1 MRWKNLQFLKKVK
14 SKKVISIVLVFI
26 VSFCA
31 ILAKPTKPTKTYVD
45 EVSNIK
51 IEMTN
56 QNIDNKGV
64 DKMRSEFVTI
74 NGKTYQAKKVTMRC
88 TAYTSAPNEGGAYA
102 YNGQKLRD
110 GMVAADLKLYPIGT
124 KIFIPK
130 LNKVF
135 TVTDTG
141 SAIRNQRLDIWM
153 NSKQKAL
160 NWGVQTLDVYILN

>member
-1 MRWKNLQFLKKVK
+1 MKVKFRVK
-14 SKKVISIVLVFI
+14 SKKVLAIILVAI
-26 VSFCA
+26 TIFCNGF
-31 ILAKPTKPTKTYVD
+31 KPTNTYAQ
-45 EVSNIK
+45 ESNNTRIE
-51 IEMTN
+51 EMTN
-56 QNIDNKGV
+56 QRKVIDVKRNNIGT
-64 DKMRSEFVTI
+64 SEFITV
-74 NGKTYQAKKVTMRC
+74 NGKTYQAKKVTMKC
-88 TAYTSAPNEGGAYA
+88 SAYTSAPNEGGVYA
-102 YNGQKLRD
+102 YNGQRLRD

-160 NWGVQTLDVYILN
+160 NCGVQTLDVYILN

>member
-1 MRWKNLQFLKKVK
+1 MKFLSKCKN
-14 SKKVISIVLVFI
+14 KKVISIVLVFI
-26 VSFCA
+26 VSFCT
-31 ILAKPTKPTKTYVD
+31 ILAKPTKTYAQ
-45 EVSNIK
+45 ENNNNTR

>member
-1 MRWKNLQFLKKVK
+1 MKFLSKCKN
-14 SKKVISIVLVFI
+14 KKVISIVLVFI
-26 VSFCA
+26 VSFCT
-31 ILAKPTKPTKTYVD
+31 ILAKPTKTYAQ
-45 EVSNIK
+45 ENNNNTR

-74 NGKTYQAKKVTMRC
+74 NGKTYQAKKVTMKC
-88 TAYTSAPNEGGAYA
+88 SAYTSAANEGGAYS
-102 YNGQKLRD
+102 YSGQRLRD

>member
-1 MRWKNLQFLKKVK
+1 MKFKIIAH
-14 SKKVISIVLVFI
+14 SKKIIAIVLATITIFCSGFI
-26 VSFCA
+26 
-31 ILAKPTKPTKTYVD
+31 KPGNAQTKQQLNNNT
-45 EVSNIK
+45 K
-51 IEMTN
+51 IEMIN

>member
-1 MRWKNLQFLKKVK
+1 MKFLSKCKN
-14 SKKVISIVLVFI
+14 KKVISIVLVFI
-26 VSFCA
+26 VSFCT
-31 ILAKPTKPTKTYVD
+31 ILAKPTKTYAQ
-45 EVSNIK
+45 ENNNNTR

-74 NGKTYQAKKVTMRC
+74 NGKTYQAKKVTMKC
-88 TAYTSAPNEGGAYA
+88 SAYTSAPNEGGAYA

-160 NWGVQTLDVYILN
+160 NWGVQNLEVYILN

>member
-1 MRWKNLQFLKKVK
+1 MKFLSKCKN
-14 SKKVISIVLVFI
+14 KKVISIVLVFI
-26 VSFCA
+26 VSFCT
-31 ILAKPTKPTKTYVD
+31 ILAKPTKTYAQ
-45 EVSNIK
+45 ENNNNTR

-88 TAYTSAPNEGGAYA
+88 TAYTSASNEGGAYA

-160 NWGVQTLDVYILN
+160 NWGVQNLEVYILN

>member
-1 MRWKNLQFLKKVK
+1 MKVKFRVK
-14 SKKVISIVLVFI
+14 SKKVLAIILVAI
-26 VSFCA
+26 TVFCNGF
-31 ILAKPTKPTKTYVD
+31 KPTNTYAQ
-45 EVSNIK
+45 ENSNTR
-51 IEMTN
+51 IELTN

-64 DKMRSEFVTI
+64 DKMRSEFITV
-74 NGKTYQAKKVTMRC
+74 NGKTYRAKKVTMKC
-88 TAYTSAPNEGGAYA
+88 SAYTSAPNEGGAYA
-102 YNGQKLRD
+102 YNGQRLRD

>member
-1 MRWKNLQFLKKVK
+1 MKLKIKVK
-14 SKKVISIVLVFI
+14 SKKVLAIILVAI
-26 VSFCA
+26 TVFCSGF
-31 ILAKPTKPTKTYVD
+31 KPTNTYAQ
-45 EVSNIK
+45 ESNSNTR

-74 NGKTYQAKKVTMRC
+74 NGKTYRARKVTMKC
-88 TAYTSAPNEGGAYA
+88 SAYTSAPNEGGAYA
-102 YNGQKLRD
+102 YNGQRLKD

>member
-1 MRWKNLQFLKKVK
+1 MRWKSLQFLKKVK
-14 SKKVISIVLVFI
+14 SKKVISIVLAFI
-26 VSFCA
+26 ISFCT
-31 ILAKPTKPTKTYVD
+31 ILAKPNKTYAD
-45 EVSNIK
+45 EVSNTRIE
-51 IEMTN
+51 EMTN
-56 QNIDNKGV
+56 QRKVIDVKRNAGT
-64 DKMRSEFVTI
+64 SEFITV
-74 NGKTYQAKKVTMRC
+74 NGKTYQAKKVTMKC
-88 TAYTSAPNEGGAYA
+88 SAYTSAPNEGGVYA
-102 YNGQKLRD
+102 YNGQRLRD

>member
-1 MRWKNLQFLKKVK
+1 MKLKFRVK
-14 SKKVISIVLVFI
+14 SKKVLAI
-26 VSFCA
+26 
-31 ILAKPTKPTKTYVD
+31 ILATITIFCSGFVKPTKTYAQ
-45 EVSNIK
+45 ENSNTR
-51 IEMTN
+51 IELTN

-64 DKMRSEFVTI
+64 DKMRSEFITV
-74 NGKTYQAKKVTMRC
+74 NGKTYRAKKVTMKC
-88 TAYTSAPNEGGAYA
+88 SAYTSAPNEGGAYA
-102 YNGQKLRD
+102 YDGQRLRD

>member
-1 MRWKNLQFLKKVK
+1 MKVKFRVK
-14 SKKVISIVLVFI
+14 SKKVLAIILVAITVFCSGFI
-26 VSFCA
+26 
-31 ILAKPTKPTKTYVD
+31 KPTKTFAQ
-45 EVSNIK
+45 ESSSNNNNIR

-74 NGKTYQAKKVTMRC
+74 NGKTYQARKVNMKC
-88 TAYTSAPNEGGAYA
+88 TAYTSAANEGGAYA

-160 NWGVQTLDVYILN
+160 NWGVQNLEVYILN

>member
-1 MRWKNLQFLKKVK
+1 MRFKIKAH
-14 SKKVISIVLVFI
+14 SKKIIAIVLATITIFCSGFI
-26 VSFCA
+26 
-31 ILAKPTKPTKTYVD
+31 KPSNAQTKQQLNNNTR
-45 EVSNIK
+45 
-51 IEMTN
+51 IEITN

-74 NGKTYQAKKVTMRC
+74 NGKTYQARKVNMKC
-88 TAYTSAPNEGGAYA
+88 TAYTSASNEGGAYA

-160 NWGVQTLDVYILN
+160 NWGVQNLEVYILN

>member
-14 SKKVISIVLVFI
+14 SKKVISIVLAFI
-26 VSFCA
+26 ISFCT
-31 ILAKPTKPTKTYVD
+31 ILAKPTKTYAN
-45 EVSNIK
+45 EVNNTRIE
-51 IEMTN
+51 EMTN

-64 DKMRSEFVTI
+64 DKMRSEFITI
-74 NGKTYQAKKVTMRC
+74 NGKTYRAKKVTMKC
-88 TAYTSAPNEGGAYA
+88 SAYTSAPNEGGAYA
-102 YNGQKLRD
+102 YNGQRLRD

-124 KIFIPK
+124 EIFIPK

-160 NWGVQTLDVYILN
+160 NWGVQTLDVYILE

>member
-1 MRWKNLQFLKKVK
+1 MKFLSKCKN
-14 SKKVISIVLVFI
+14 KKVISIVLVFI
-26 VSFCA
+26 VSFCT
-31 ILAKPTKPTKTYVD
+31 ILAKPTKTYAQ
-45 EVSNIK
+45 ENNNNTR

-160 NWGVQTLDVYILN
+160 NWGVQNLEVYILN